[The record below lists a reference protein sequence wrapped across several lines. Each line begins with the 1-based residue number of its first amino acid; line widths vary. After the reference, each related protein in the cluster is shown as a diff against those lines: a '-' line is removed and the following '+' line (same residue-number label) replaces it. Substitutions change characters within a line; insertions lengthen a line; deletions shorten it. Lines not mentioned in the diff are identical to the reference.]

1 VALLL
6 ESLYFSDQVRILHV
20 QFFHQHVGPSQPL
33 QLVVADPHLL
43 LQLLLMAP
51 KNALQLRFLTPVV
64 LSALLQSLLCVKV
77 LLL

>member
-20 QFFHQHVGPSQPL
+20 QFFHQHIGPSQPL

-43 LQLLLMAP
+43 LQFLLMAP
-51 KNALQLRFLTPVV
+51 KNALQLRLLTPVV